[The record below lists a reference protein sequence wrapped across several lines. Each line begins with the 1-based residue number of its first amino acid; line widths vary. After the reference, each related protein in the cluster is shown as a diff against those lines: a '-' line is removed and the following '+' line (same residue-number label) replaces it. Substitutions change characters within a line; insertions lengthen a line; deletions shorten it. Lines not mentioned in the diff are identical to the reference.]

1 MPVRD
6 DIVIRLDHISKSFPG
21 VKALDDV
28 SIEIRRGTVHALVGE
43 NGAGKSTLIKVLA
56 GIYQPDAGSIY
67 LDGEE
72 VRFRVPVDALRAG
85 ISVIHQELKLSE
97 TLSVAEN
104 IFLGNWQKR
113 GRLIDW
119 KQIRNKAS
127 QMISDLNVELD
138 PDVPVETLSVA
149 KKQIVEI
156 CKAISRDAKII
167 VMDEP
172 SATLTDR
179 ELNILFSTIRKLK
192 SKGYTV
198 IYISHRMDE
207 IFDLADDVS
216 VLRDGCLIRTL
227 PIGEITRNGLIE
239 MMVGRELNGEYVRH
253 QKPVSDE
260 VILEVQNLTRHGVFE
275 NVSFKLYKGEVLGIS
290 GLVGAGRTEVA
301 RAILGIDRYDSGKVL
316 YKGEEVHWDFKGAIS
331 RGLGL
336 VPEDRKIQG
345 LTQTFP
351 VKTNTSMVALRKTL
365 VNGLVSQRL
374 EAEYANKYV
383 KLLNIMTPGIETEV
397 QYLSGGNQQKV
408 VFGKWLMQ
416 ESELLILDEPTR
428 GVDVGA
434 KREIYSLIN
443 DLVDSGK
450 TVIMISSEMPELIG
464 ICDRIIVMCAGHNVG
479 EFKYGEATQ
488 EKILSLCV

>member
-1 MPVRD
+1 MND
-6 DIVIRLDHISKSFPG
+6 DIVIRLDHITKSFPG

-28 SIEIRRGTVHALVGE
+28 SIEIPRGTVHALVGE

-56 GIYQPDAGSIY
+56 GIYQPDSGSIF
-67 LDGEE
+67 LEGRE
-72 VRFRVPVDALRAG
+72 VHFRVPVDALRSG

-104 IFLGNWQKR
+104 IFLGNWQKK

-119 KQIRNKAS
+119 KQIRSKAA
-127 QMISDLNVELD
+127 QMIHDLNVDLD
-138 PDVPVETLSVA
+138 PDTPVENLSVA

-156 CKAISRDAKII
+156 CKSISRDAKII

-179 ELNILFSTIRKLK
+179 ELNILFSTIRKLRA
-192 SKGYTV
+192 KGYTI

-207 IFDLADDVS
+207 IFDLADNVS
-216 VLRDGCLIRTL
+216 VLRDGCLIQTL

-253 QKPVSDE
+253 RSPVSDD
-260 VILEVQNLTRHGVFE
+260 VILEVQNLTRQGVFRD
-275 NVSFKLYKGEVLGIS
+275 VSFKLHKGEVLGIS

-316 YKGEEVHWDFKGAIS
+316 YKGSEVHWDFKGAI
-331 RGLGL
+331 RCGLGL
-336 VPEDRKIQG
+336 VPEDRKLQG
-345 LTQTFP
+345 LTQMFP
-351 VKTNTSMVALRKTL
+351 VTTNTTMVALKKTL
-365 VNGLVSQRL
+365 VHGFIDRRL
-374 EAEYANKYV
+374 EADYANHYV
-383 KLLNIMTPGIETEV
+383 ELLNIMTPSIDTEV

-434 KREIYSLIN
+434 KREIYSLIS
-443 DLVDSGK
+443 DMVDSGK

-464 ICDRIIVMCAGHNVG
+464 ICDRIVVMCAGRTVG
-479 EFKYGEATQ
+479 EFKHGEATQ